1 MKTIGWRG
9 GARRNPRIGS
19 DAKSAARK
27 SGISHV
33 RPIATPSQ
41 KSRMIAVP
49 SDRDRL
55 LRCTKAGSPKPT
67 MRSSVKK
74 CASRIA
80 TFPRVRPFVS
90 LVRRLSHLDSP
101 RGVPVPSPRID
112 ASSLLRPLARLA
124 RSRRSSRPE
133 THPDTFDPVTS
144 MPDQASVARRLGR
157 RPRSRPRC
165 PSRSPS
171 RSRRRSART

>member
-1 MKTIGWRG
+1 
-9 GARRNPRIGS
+9 
-19 DAKSAARK
+19 
-27 SGISHV
+27 
-33 RPIATPSQ
+33 
-41 KSRMIAVP
+41 
-49 SDRDRL
+49 
-55 LRCTKAGSPKPT
+55 
-67 MRSSVKK
+67 
-74 CASRIA
+74 
-80 TFPRVRPFVS
+80 
-90 LVRRLSHLDSP
+90 
-101 RGVPVPSPRID
+101 VPSPRID